1 MLSIFKEYYFY
12 NTTDTQQQ
20 QQQTDR
26 VTYRDASHQKT
37 AKNCRK
43 KLLSVALVYP
53 VDIDTSTTRL
63 ALGLRTGLVSG
74 WSNITC
80 LFKPSQACVAGLWL
94 MDDVTVFSWN
104 KKWHQ
109 M

>member
-1 MLSIFKEYYFY
+1 ML
-12 NTTDTQQQ
+12 
-20 QQQTDR
+20 
-26 VTYRDASHQKT
+26 
-37 AKNCRK
+37 KN
-43 KLLSVALVYP
+43 LLSVALVYP

-63 ALGLRTGLVSG
+63 ALGLRTGLVGG

-94 MDDVTVFSWN
+94 MDDVTVLSWN